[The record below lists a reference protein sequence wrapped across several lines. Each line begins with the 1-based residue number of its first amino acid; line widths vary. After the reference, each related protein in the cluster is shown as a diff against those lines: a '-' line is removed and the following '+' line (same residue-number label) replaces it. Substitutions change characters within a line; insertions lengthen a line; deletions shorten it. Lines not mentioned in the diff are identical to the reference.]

1 LRPLQNGTFCPISMS
16 GSNFN
21 PRNIQYIPVVK
32 IFAFLELEQKSP
44 FFKGLALYQRRAR
57 AINPE
62 PAFLKEREGSKMVFF
77 FQNLINALQWGSF
90 YALIAL
96 GYSMVYSIMML
107 FNFAHGDIFMVGAY
121 IGFGVATALM
131 ALASLCSFA
140 LPGWFVLVLTILL
153 SMFLTS
159 FVGMFVERVGYRP
172 LREAPRASAAIT
184 GLMIG
189 IILEMLILWGVGTQ
203 RVSFPPLIETV
214 TYNVNGVFITNKKIM
229 IVAVSLSFM
238 LALHLFIKRTRWGM
252 AMRAMAFDFVVVPLM
267 GVSINRIAAMTFA
280 IGSALAAVAGILFG
294 VAYPVLDPY
303 MGILFG
309 WKAFVAAILGGRGS
323 IMGATLAGFLLG
335 FIEIFVAMI
344 FPSTLRDIIAYSI
357 VLLILVF
364 RPYGFFG
371 EPYSAKLRL

>member
-1 LRPLQNGTFCPISMS
+1 L
-16 GSNFN
+16 
-21 PRNIQYIPVVK
+21 
-32 IFAFLELEQKSP
+32 
-44 FFKGLALYQRRAR
+44 
-57 AINPE
+57 
-62 PAFLKEREGSKMVFF
+62 
-77 FQNLINALQWGSF
+77 
-90 YALIAL
+90 
-96 GYSMVYSIMML
+96 
-107 FNFAHGDIFMVGAY
+107 
-121 IGFGVATALM
+121 VA
-131 ALASLCSFA
+131 
-140 LPGWFVLVLTILL
+140 TILL

-189 IILEMLILWGVGTQ
+189 IILEMCILWGMGTQ
-203 RVSFPPLIETV
+203 RVAFPSLIETV

-229 IVAVSLSFM
+229 IVAVSISFM
-238 LALHLFIKRTRWGM
+238 LALHLFIKKTRWGM

-280 IGSALAAVAGILFG
+280 IGSALAALAGILFG

-303 MGILFG
+303 MGITFG

-323 IMGATLAGFLLG
+323 IMGATMAGFLLG
-335 FIEIFVAMI
+335 FIEIFVPMI